1 MRASGGITL
10 YTNAGATVGAML
22 APGSGSWSTV
32 SDRNAKMNFSDVD
45 THAVLAAL
53 AAIPVQTWSYK
64 TQDASNRHM
73 GPIAQDFYAAFG
85 VGENDTTISTVDAD
99 GVALAAIQGLYQ
111 LVQQQDARITALEA
125 RVNALEQQHTGD
137 ATTK

>member
-1 MRASGGITL
+1 M
-10 YTNAGATVGAML
+10 
-22 APGSGSWSTV
+22 
-32 SDRNAKMNFSDVD
+32 
-45 THAVLAAL
+45 
-53 AAIPVQTWSYK
+53 
-64 TQDASNRHM
+64 
-73 GPIAQDFYAAFG
+73 
-85 VGENDTTISTVDAD
+85 GENDTTISTADAD